1 MRNRALLI
9 LVLTCGVFDASYSAQ
24 EPRTIDFARD
34 VQPIFKQSCVSCHGP
49 IIHQNGFRLD
59 RRSDAMRGGT
69 IAVIGPGNSEGSR
82 LYLRLVGSEFGP
94 QMPPFGELKPEEVA
108 TIKAWIDQGATWP
121 DELANETPPVPM
133 DPLSSRLMDAAL
145 WGRAADVERL
155 LEQGADPNARNDAGA
170 TPLMRAV
177 DSVDATRLLLEYGAN
192 ANARSDQW
200 RTPLIIA
207 AGRAGAAPVI
217 KLLLDYDAD
226 PSAEAPGLGGT
237 TSPLIE
243 AAYRGDA
250 AAMRLLLQGGAHAK
264 DAGLIG
270 VFLSVFAHCAECFD
284 LIVPA
289 LDAKTLG
296 DAAVSLSPPDE
307 DAMKIGPLITRGA
320 DLTVTDPG
328 GRTMLMRAAASDALP
343 VDIVKM
349 LIDRGVD
356 VNATSPKGETALGLA
371 LMRGHTPVVDVLT
384 KAGARLAPGV
394 VPEPPKPSPASSP
407 AAAVARSLP
416 LLQQNDVTF
425 LKKSGC
431 VSCHNNTLTA
441 MAVSAA
447 RARRL
452 PVNNEVARQ
461 QLHAIATYLSAW
473 RERALQGAGIPGD
486 ADTISYLLLG
496 LAAEHYAPDDTTAAM
511 ARFLLRQQT
520 PGGQWRIVAHRP
532 PMESSDV
539 EVTAVSMRAL
549 QTYAPPAQRA
559 VYEAAVRR
567 ASDWLLGA
575 QPRTTE
581 DRAFQLLG
589 LGWARADKRAIQ
601 RAGRALA
608 DEQRA
613 DGGWA
618 PLPSLGSDAYATGQS
633 MVALTESGALTPASA
648 AYTRGVQFL
657 LRTQLADGSWFVR
670 TRAIPVQPHFE
681 SGFPHGR
688 NQFIS
693 AAATNWA
700 TMALVAAAR

>member
-1 MRNRALLI
+1 MLKRALVI
-9 LVLTCGVFDASYSAQ
+9 AMASSGVYGATYSAQ

-34 VQPIFKQSCVSCHGP
+34 VQPIFRQSCVPCHGA

-82 LYLRLVGSEFGP
+82 LYLRLTGSEFGP
-94 QMPPFGELKPEEVA
+94 QMPPFGALKPDEVA
-108 TIKAWIDQGATWP
+108 TIKAWIDQGAAWP

-155 LEQGADPNARNDAGA
+155 LEQGADPNARNDEGA
-170 TPLMRAV
+170 TPLMRAA
-177 DSVDATRLLLEYGAN
+177 DSVDATRLLLEYGAD

-250 AAMRLLLQGGAHAK
+250 AAMRLLLQYGARAK

-270 VFLSVFAHCAECFD
+270 VALSVSAHCAECLD
-284 LIVPA
+284 LIAPA
-289 LDAKTLG
+289 LDAQTLG
-296 DAAVSLSPPDE
+296 EAAVSLSPPDE
-307 DAMKIGPLITRGA
+307 DALKIGPLLARGA
-320 DLTVTDPG
+320 DVSVTDRG
-328 GRTMLMRAAASDALP
+328 GRTMLMRAAASDGLP
-343 VDIVKM
+343 VEIVKM
-349 LIDRGVD
+349 LIKRGVD
-356 VNATSPKGETALGLA
+356 VNATSSNGDTALGLA
-371 LMRGHTPVVDVLT
+371 LLRGHTPVVDILT
-384 KAGARLAPGV
+384 KAGARLVPVV
-394 VPEPPKPSPASSP
+394 VPEPPKPSPAASP

-416 LLQQNDVTF
+416 LLQHNDVTF

-452 PVNNEVARQ
+452 PVNNEIARQ
-461 QLHAIATYLSAW
+461 QLHAIATYLSGW
-473 RERALQGAGIPGD
+473 RERVLQGAGIPGD

-496 LAAEHYAPDDTTAAM
+496 LAAERYPPDDTTAAM
-511 ARFLLRQQT
+511 ARFLLRHQT
-520 PGGQWRIVAHRP
+520 PAGQWRIVAHRP
-532 PMESSDV
+532 PIESSDI

-549 QTYAPPAQRA
+549 QTYAPPTQRA
-559 VYEAAVRR
+559 VYEAAAQR
-567 ASDWLLGA
+567 ASAWLLQA
-575 QPRTTE
+575 RPKTTE
-581 DRAFQLLG
+581 DRAFHLLG
-589 LGWARADKRAIQ
+589 LTWARADRRAIQ

-608 DEQRA
+608 AEQRA

-633 MVALTESGALTPASA
+633 MVALAESGALTTTSA

-657 LRTQLADGSWFVR
+657 LETQLADGSWWVR
-670 TRAIPVQPHFE
+670 TRAIPVQPYFE
-681 SGFPHGR
+681 SGFPHGHD
-688 NQFIS
+688 QFIS

-700 TMALVAAAR
+700 TMALVQAAR